1 MGGRGAGIVNTEQA
15 SKSSVSKD
23 EFAAYAFDML
33 QSLRES
39 SQEEHH
45 RFLSYLIGMAAEEAL
60 RLAEGQP
67 SAVAAYSKTTHA
79 QVSAESLEDDTDL
92 KILL

>member
-1 MGGRGAGIVNTEQA
+1 MGGRRAGVVNTKQA

-39 SQEEHH
+39 SKNEHH

-67 SAVAAYSKTTHA
+67 SALAAYSKTTA
-79 QVSAESLEDDTDL
+79 TPVSTGPSKGESDL
-92 KILL
+92 KVLL